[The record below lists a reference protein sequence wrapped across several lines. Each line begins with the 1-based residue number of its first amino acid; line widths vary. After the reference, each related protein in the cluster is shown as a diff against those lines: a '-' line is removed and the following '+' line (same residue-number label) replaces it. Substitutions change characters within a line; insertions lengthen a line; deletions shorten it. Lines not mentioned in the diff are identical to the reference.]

1 MRNWLSL
8 RRLVSPWAFKKCLP
22 IAESLCSTIR
32 WWRCR
37 VVMIA
42 DAIWIT
48 QITCKRVNNALLIY
62 DWRLDFSGFE
72 VLFQFSADKY
82 EFKCNANL
90 VTEITHM
97 PFNCV
102 NSADV
107 WSLKGKLTQTTLL
120 STLFFSLVPNEKL
133 WMVLVMVELIIAKG

>member
-1 MRNWLSL
+1 MRNWLSS

-22 IAESLCSTIR
+22 IAEFLCSTIR

-42 DAIWIT
+42 DIIWIT

-82 EFKCNANL
+82 GFKCNANL